1 MNRRF
6 KLGRTGGREGNGA
19 SDAASLK
26 RTAPAPD
33 SFRNTSS
40 SALTRT
46 RRFGKGA
53 SRVAADTVSG
63 AIRAADE
70 ISGEA
75 TVFVRDAVIGVIEG
89 TGKVAKVSK
98 PVVREVAAAAVLSSS
113 ERGGNAPEYI
123 KQAVEGVVV
132 GAAKVGAG
140 DVKAGAQ
147 ASEGV
152 AEAVQDLGIDFTDVV
167 SPAIHGVITG
177 VISTSGN
184 LLDATH
190 ETAIALVNSG
200 VELEQ
205 DVPQVASLIVNEAIR
220 ATRLYDVGT
229 SDAVMGAARGCIEA
243 AYEIDRATGESVRV
257 TLLVLVDAPVNTL
270 APPIR
275 QSVSLA
281 ISDLTEDL
289 SARPQ
294 FWRAV
299 ALWRAG
305 KLLMRV
311 GGIDSGAALAY
322 YTLIAFFPLTAL
334 FVLGFSA
341 FLDPETVRGLV
352 TEVFIFYFP
361 GAEEFLSHTID
372 HLYTAQLLASIIA
385 IVGIFVG
392 ALGLFVAANRGVNR
406 LFETTP
412 KKLYGTTISTVAIW
426 LLTVVLFLV
435 SIGFTAAFHA
445 SLGLSDRIPVF
456 GGPLSI
462 ALLPVASVVT
472 AVVPPLIAGLVF
484 VVVFKH
490 FPNRPIEWSDATFG
504 GVVTVVLFETAKYIF
519 FFVNLF
525 SQRDLLYGPI
535 SSVVLVLIWSHV
547 AGMIFLYGAAITK
560 QSSDLRPKEIS
571 RQAEIVASE
580 EREAQRQ
587 ANIALGRAHWRDR
600 ENGWSASDD
609 RWGA

>member
-6 KLGRTGGREGNGA
+6 KLGRTDGQEGNGA
-19 SDAASLK
+19 SNSAHLK
-26 RTAPAPD
+26 QTEPAPD
-33 SFRNTSS
+33 SFRNGSYW
-40 SALTRT
+40 ALSRT
-46 RRFGKGA
+46 RRFGRGA
-53 SRVAADTVSG
+53 GRVAADTVSG
-63 AIRAADE
+63 AIKAADE

-89 TGKVAKVSK
+89 TSRVAKVGK
-98 PVVREVAAAAVLSSS
+98 PVVREVAAAAVLTSA
-113 ERGGNAPEYI
+113 ERGGITSEYI

-132 GAAKVGAG
+132 GASKAGVG
-140 DVKAGAQ
+140 DVKAGVQ
-147 ASEGV
+147 ASKGV
-152 AEAVQDLGIDFTDVV
+152 TEAVQNLGIDFTDVV

-184 LLDATH
+184 LLEATQ
-190 ETAIALVNSG
+190 ETAAALVTSG

-205 DVPQVASLIVNEAIR
+205 NVAEVASLIVNEAIH
-220 ATRLYDVGT
+220 ATHLYGVGT
-229 SDAVMGAARGCIEA
+229 SDAVMGAARGCVEA
-243 AYEIDRATGESVRV
+243 AYDIDRSTGQSVRIA
-257 TLLVLVDAPVNTL
+257 LLALVDAPMSAL

-275 QSVSLA
+275 QSVSVA
-281 ISDLTEDL
+281 ISDLTEEL

-341 FLDPETVRGLV
+341 FLDPETIRGLV

-361 GAEEFLSHTID
+361 GAEEFLSNTID

-385 IVGIFVG
+385 VLGIVVG

-406 LFETTP
+406 LFETRP
-412 KKLYGTTISTVAIW
+412 KKLYGTTISTLSIW
-426 LLTVVLFLV
+426 LLTVVLFLM

-445 SLGLSDRIPVF
+445 GTRLSDRIPVF
-456 GGPLSI
+456 GGPISVV
-462 ALLPVASVVT
+462 LLPVASVVS
-472 AVVPPLIAGLVF
+472 ALVPPLIAGLVF
-484 VVVFKH
+484 IVVFKH

-504 GVVTVVLFETAKYIF
+504 GFVTVVLFETAKYIF
-519 FFVNLF
+519 FFINLF

-560 QSSDLRPKEIS
+560 QSSDLRPKEMS
-571 RQAEIVASE
+571 RQAEVAAAE
-580 EREAQRQ
+580 EREARRQ
-587 ANIALGRAHWRDR
+587 ANIALGRARWRDR
-600 ENGWSASDD
+600 ENSWSASDD

>member
-1 MNRRF
+1 MFRHLSISTRF
-6 KLGRTGGREGNGA
+6 
-19 SDAASLK
+19 
-26 RTAPAPD
+26 
-33 SFRNTSS
+33 
-40 SALTRT
+40 RT
-46 RRFGKGA
+46 RRFRRGA
-53 SRVAADTVSG
+53 GRVAADTVSG

-98 PVVREVAAAAVLSSS
+98 PVVREVAAAAVLTST
-113 ERGGNAPEYI
+113 ERGGSAHESV

-132 GAAKVGAG
+132 GAAKAG
-140 DVKAGAQ
+140 MADVNAGVQ

-152 AEAVQDLGIDFTDVV
+152 AEAVQNLGIDFTDVV

-184 LLDATH
+184 LLEATH
-190 ETAIALVNSG
+190 QTAAALVSSG

-205 DVPQVASLIVNEAIR
+205 NVPEVASLIVNEAIR

-229 SDAVMGAARGCIEA
+229 SDAVMGAARGCVEA
-243 AYEIDRATGESVRV
+243 AYDIDRSTGESVRV
-257 TLLVLVDAPVNTL
+257 ALLALVDTPVNTL

-275 QSVSLA
+275 HSVSMA
-281 ISDLTEDL
+281 ISDLTEEL

-341 FLDPETVRGLV
+341 FLDPETIRALV

-372 HLYTAQLLASIIA
+372 YLYTAQLLASIISM
-385 IVGIFVG
+385 VGIVAG

-406 LFETTP
+406 LFETPP
-412 KKLYGTTISTVAIW
+412 KKLYGTTISTVAVW
-426 LLTVVLFLV
+426 LLAVVLFLV
-435 SIGFTAAFHA
+435 SIGFTAVFHV
-445 SLGLSDRIPVF
+445 GVRLSDRIPIF
-456 GGPLSI
+456 GGPISV
-462 ALLPVASVVT
+462 ALLPVAGVVS

-484 VVVFKH
+484 IVVFKH

-504 GVVTVVLFETAKYIF
+504 GFVTVVLFEAAKYIF
-519 FFVNLF
+519 LFVSLF
-525 SQRDLLYGPI
+525 TQRDLLYGPI

-560 QSSDLRPKEIS
+560 QSSDLRPKEIT
-571 RQAEIVASE
+571 RRAEAVATE
-580 EREAQRQ
+580 EREARRE
-587 ANIALGRAHWRDR
+587 ADIALGRSPWRDR

>member
-6 KLGRTGGREGNGA
+6 RLGRTGGQRRNGS
-19 SDAASLK
+19 SDAARFRRSGSS
-26 RTAPAPD
+26 D
-33 SFRNTSS
+33 SFGGAPP
-40 SALTRT
+40 SALSRV
-46 RRFGKGA
+46 RRFGVSA
-53 SRVAADTVSG
+53 ERVAADTVSG
-63 AIRAADE
+63 AIKAADE

-89 TGKVAKVSK
+89 TSKVAKVSK
-98 PVVREVAAAAVLSSS
+98 PVVREVAAAAVLSST

-132 GAAKVGAG
+132 GAAKAGAG
-140 DVKAGAQ
+140 DVKAGVQ

-152 AEAVQDLGIDFTDVV
+152 AEAVHGLGIDFTDVV
-167 SPAIHGVITG
+167 SPAMHGVITG

-184 LLDATH
+184 LLEATH
-190 ETAIALVNSG
+190 DTAAALVTSG

-205 DVPQVASLIVNEAIR
+205 NVVEVASLIVNEAIR
-220 ATRLYDVGT
+220 ATRLYGVGT
-229 SDAVMGAARGCIEA
+229 SDAVLGAARGCVEA
-243 AYEIDRATGESVRV
+243 AYDIDRATGESVRV
-257 TLLVLVDAPVNTL
+257 ALLALVDAPVNTL

-281 ISDLTEDL
+281 ISDLTEEL

-305 KLLMRV
+305 RLLMRV

-334 FVLGFSA
+334 FVLGFSF
-341 FLDPETVRGLV
+341 FLDPETIRGLV

-372 HLYTAQLLASIIA
+372 HLYTAQLLASIISV
-385 IVGIFVG
+385 VGIVVG
-392 ALGLFVAANRGVNR
+392 ALGLFIAANRGVNR
-406 LFETTP
+406 LFETPP

-426 LLTVVLFLV
+426 LLAVVLFLV
-435 SIGFTAAFHA
+435 SVAFTAVFHA
-445 SLGLSDRIPVF
+445 GLGMSDRIPLF
-456 GGPLSI
+456 GGPISV
-462 ALLPVASVVT
+462 ALIPVASVVS

-504 GVVTVVLFETAKYIF
+504 GFVTVVLFETAKYIF
-519 FFVNLF
+519 FFINLF
-525 SQRDLLYGPI
+525 TQRDLLYGPI

-560 QSSDLRPKEIS
+560 QSSDLRPKEVT
-571 RQAEIVASE
+571 RQAEIAASE
-580 EREAQRQ
+580 ERQARRQ
-587 ANIALGRAHWRDR
+587 ANIALGRAPWRDR